1 MERESGTGSPAEPG
15 PVEPRDRPPLHVAV
29 DVDTLQSTYKAHIR
43 GPYLRARDLMLLGRF
58 KAAWDAL
65 RGIDEP
71 DETRESRALDELIGA
86 CSIRVAEPLENALF
100 FEATLNLA
108 QEAGDRA
115 SESRALYNIGVAR
128 FLAGQ
133 TAVAWRLF
141 EQARTVAQSIPS
153 RLCGSYACYGLY
165 RVLERT
171 GKAAEAEEMLRRV
184 ERLLAEQQ
192 SAMVA
197 MRIFLGAEY
206 DCEQMA
212 ESLEENL
219 RGKPGPFGAPVEEQ
233 RRLDVAEKAR
243 ERGHFRLADR
253 LLESVRRSAHDAGR
267 HKDEVLALYAI
278 ATNWM
283 VQKNYAA
290 AIPPLQRALAMNREH
305 GTVTD
310 VATVLTVLGSAL
322 AANGDTAGGAARLVE
337 SYRYCRDHE
346 DIERARQAAAELVAV
361 AVKHGFFD
369 ELPGICPEPVMDE
382 AELAEIMDKAQEY
395 RELTFPPDP
404 DGDPPDDDLD
414 DE

>member
-1 MERESGTGSPAEPG
+1 MERESGTGKPAEPV
-15 PVEPRDRPPLHVAV
+15 PVEPPERLALNVAV
-29 DVDTLQSTYKAHIR
+29 DVDTLQTTYKAHIR

-58 KAAWDAL
+58 KAAWNAL

-86 CSIRVAEPLENALF
+86 CSIRVTDPRETAGF
-100 FEATLNLA
+100 FEATLDLA
-108 QEAGDRA
+108 QQAGDRA

-184 ERLLAEQQ
+184 QRLLAEQQ

-206 DCEQMA
+206 DCEMMA
-212 ESLEENL
+212 ESLERDL
-219 RGKPGPFGAPVEEQ
+219 RGKPGPFGAPVEE
-233 RRLDVAEKAR
+233 RRRREVAEKAQ
-243 ERGHFRLADR
+243 ERGHHRLAER

-283 VQKNYAA
+283 RQEMHAA
-290 AIPPLQRALAMNREH
+290 AVPPLQRALAIEREH

-310 VATVLTVLGSAL
+310 VATILTVLGSAL
-322 AANGDTAGGAARLVE
+322 AASGDTAGGAARLVE

-369 ELPGICPEPVMDE
+369 ELPGICRGSELDE
-382 AELAEIMDKAQEY
+382 AEFIEIMERGQEY
-395 RELTFPPDP
+395 SDLTFPPDP
-404 DGDPPDDDLD
+404 DHDPDDD